1 MTRFSLALILMGL
14 VFGPGYYALTLFFSG
29 AKVLEQRLG
38 EKGSRFSLQS
48 GDVLHFS
55 NANAFQPV
63 EVDLDPGMNTV
74 GLALVFD
81 VVGDVRVEP
90 VRGNTYRA
98 LLLANGTPLL
108 QKEVTLSRGTN
119 EGPDQHRWEQV
130 ASVDV
135 PAAGKY
141 VFVLQE
147 MKSDLP
153 VSGITLEVRRNVA
166 RPRME
171 FVWAGVLLLVGGVLA
186 MLFGGRSG
194 SPR

>member
-1 MTRFSLALILMGL
+1 
-14 VFGPGYYALTLFFSG
+14 
-29 AKVLEQRLG
+29 
-38 EKGSRFSLQS
+38 
-48 GDVLHFS
+48 
-55 NANAFQPV
+55 
-63 EVDLDPGMNTV
+63 
-74 GLALVFD
+74 
-81 VVGDVRVEP
+81 VEP

-194 SPR
+194 TGR